1 MTDEVTSLILG
12 EPKYSV
18 DDVKR
23 MVYGQESSF
32 GKANTSKPNYAG
44 AYGPMQITLPTFNG
58 LKTKGIIPAN
68 YDINNPEHSKYAA
81 EKLIEDSYNRHG
93 GNADKVLAEYYA
105 GPKAIKGD
113 TINKELKDLKNP
125 KAPNVGQYIEQ
136 AKSKLQPDDEIS
148 NLILGSTF
156 NDTNIQQN
164 KPKPSV
170 LSQTTSNLTNPSF
183 IGKDIAAKVDVAYGG
198 LLGAGKFVATPFAKL
213 IDTFGDG
220 RTAQEALNRVEN
232 YMDKPIGKAFGITND
247 PVYKAEAATKI
258 LDTIGQYADKPI
270 SYISEQTGLPKE
282 DISWF
287 ANAAGI
293 KLAPKI
299 GEITKTGANKVKQ
312 ISENLKPKTQAE
324 QQLETLGARSVGAA
338 EADLPMRIKEAISR
352 SSPEK
357 QAFFNQLPIEK
368 LTEQDLKAIENHNK
382 FEKFGMT
389 PTEGQALEDV
399 SKMSDEFNARKQDPR
414 LQERF
419 EDRDPKLIQGFNTI
433 NEKVSPDVFETD
445 PQRLASMP
453 LDKVKKVYDEKEQA
467 VKNAWKT
474 ANSASGMAQAP
485 IDVSALRENIIN
497 GLREKQR
504 TRYVPP
510 ELQADLDEALTQGF
524 LTPEQYENFRTDT
537 ALIARTNSNP
547 MARQAAAIIRSKL
560 EAVPIKDEFAQYKP
574 LYDQARKATAD
585 LHEFEKSPV
594 VKSAISDTRTEQEL
608 AANMPHPAAKNFI
621 AKHYSAN
628 TPQVEIQRLIDLIG
642 KDSPEHQALNKL
654 KLEEFKFNSGIV
666 NDKGTVSQAR
676 LNKQI
681 YEQHKTNLAT
691 MLGQEAA
698 KDLQDLADVAHLTE
712 PKKGVHSVNTSNTEI
727 LAEQNRAK
735 QEAKQTATN
744 IGSGIAEAKI
754 NAIVPGAGTVGR
766 SFLKGRLEQKAL
778 QKERIEKLQE
788 SQRRLSP
795 IAGIGTKLKDIGK

>member
-1 MTDEVTSLILG
+1 MSYENDPDVNAFSITK
-12 EPKYSV
+12 PQYSV
-18 DDVKR
+18 DDVKK
-23 MVYGQESSF
+23 MVFGQESNF
-32 GKANTSKPNYAG
+32 GNANTSKANYAG
-44 AYGPMQITLPTFNG
+44 AYGPMQITEATFNG
-58 LKTKGIIPAN
+58 LKKQGLIPSN
-68 YDINNPEHSKYAA
+68 YDINNPEHSKKAG
-81 EKLIEDSYNRHG
+81 EILIEEGYKRHKG
-93 GNADKVLAEYYA
+93 DADKVLAEYYA
-105 GPKAIKGD
+105 GPKAIKND
-113 TINKELKDLKNP
+113 TIDTSLRDLKNP
-125 KAPNVGQYIEQ
+125 KAPNVGQYIQQ
-136 AKSKLQPDDEIS
+136 AKNKLNAYETDPD
-148 NLILGSTF
+148 
-156 NDTNIQQN
+156 IQAFTYNPQN
-164 KPKPSV
+164 QVEKPKD
-170 LSQTTSNLTNPSF
+170 F
-183 IGKDIAAKVDVAYGG
+183 
-198 LLGAGKFVATPFAKL
+198 F
-213 IDTFGDG
+213 
-220 RTAQEALNRVEN
+220 QELVE
-232 YMDKPIGKAFGITND
+232 PLQG
-247 PVYKAEAATKI
+247 
-258 LDTIGQYADKPI
+258 I
-270 SYISEQTGLPKE
+270 SYEGFKKESMLPK
-282 DISWF
+282 I
-287 ANAAGI
+287 ANVIATSMTGTDQEKIA
-293 KLAPKI
+293 LAK
-299 GEITKTGANKVKQ
+299 
-312 ISENLKPKTQAE
+312 QAE
-324 QQLETLGARSVGAA
+324 QKAIQLAGGIKEFSKHPIESIKQVTNQIVEHPGQFLGQTIKGIIYDPETLLPIGGGSKALSVESQLAKQFETKGARSVGAA
-338 EADLPMRIKEAISR
+338 EADLPVRIKEAISR

-357 QAFFNQLPIEK
+357 QAVFNQLPIEK

-389 PTEGQALEDV
+389 PTEGQALEDT

-419 EDRDPKLIQGFNTI
+419 EERDPKLIQGFNTI

-453 LDKVKKVYDEKEQA
+453 LDKIKKVYDQKEQT
-467 VKNAWKT
+467 VKDLWKS
-474 ANSASGMAQAP
+474 ANSASGTAQAP
-485 IDVSALRENIIN
+485 IDVGALRENIIN

-510 ELQADLDEALTQGF
+510 ELQADLDEALSQGF

-547 MARQAAAIIRSKL
+547 MARQAAAIIRGKL

-585 LHEFEKSPV
+585 LHDFEESNV
-594 VKSAISDTRTEQEL
+594 VKAAISDTRTKEEL

-621 AKHYSAN
+621 AKHYSGN
-628 TPQVEIQRLIDLIG
+628 TPQVEVQRLIDLIG

-654 KLEEFKFNSGIV
+654 KLEEFKLNSGIV

-735 QEAKQTATN
+735 KEAKQTATN

-766 SFLKGRLEQKAL
+766 SFLKGRAEQKAL

-795 IAGIGTKLKDIGK
+795 TAGIGTKLKDIGK